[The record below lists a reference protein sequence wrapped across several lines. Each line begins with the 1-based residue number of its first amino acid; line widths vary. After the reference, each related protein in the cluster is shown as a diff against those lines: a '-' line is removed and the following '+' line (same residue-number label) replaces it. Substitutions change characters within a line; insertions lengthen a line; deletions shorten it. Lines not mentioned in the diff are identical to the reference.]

1 MDINGRKL
9 VVYMDKVCQRRHNP
23 PEIRV
28 DCENTGFFKR
38 NMIDKN
44 FQEIRLAA
52 CSKLDTVASGFI
64 SPTGFP

>member
-1 MDINGRKL
+1 MNGRKL
-9 VVYMDKVCQRRHNP
+9 VYMDEVCQRRHNP

-28 DCENTGFFKR
+28 ACENTVFLMR

-44 FQEIRLAA
+44 FQEIRWVA

>member
-1 MDINGRKL
+1 MNGRKL
-9 VVYMDKVCQRRHNP
+9 VYRDEVCQRRHNP
-23 PEIRV
+23 PEIRAA
-28 DCENTGFFKR
+28 CENTGFLTR

-44 FQEIRLAA
+44 FQEIRWAA

>member
-1 MDINGRKL
+1 MYGRKL
-9 VVYMDKVCQRRHNP
+9 VYMDKVCQRRHNP
-23 PEIRV
+23 PEIRAA
-28 DCENTGFFKR
+28 CENTGFLMR

-52 CSKLDTVASGFI
+52 CSKLDTSASGFI